1 MELLLPTGRKEMSL
15 SNCPI
20 VILQFLFFLVP
31 VTAAS
36 IGSCTLLLPTTTSA
50 LLNTTCFG
58 AVDYLY
64 FLPAAVSTVYLD
76 QLARSKLSSV
86 ELSVLPTKCQ
96 ASLKKAVCASV
107 YMKCPPNFSET
118 NYSTYNYG
126 IFSDVSKIFP
136 LPFQRPC
143 VSICKNANSDCLGL
157 LNLKNRA
164 IDCFSKTDYSYGA
177 FGYANNMASYP
188 FPDTYDSSN
197 GPNCNNVPAAVQVAS
212 TSEPYIF
219 GASNG
224 VCAGITTSLYVPPG
238 NIISNDIAPM
248 QQPYVIQSVIESGLS
263 AQLKA
268 LPVWLSPACHLSLRK
283 FFCGSY
289 MLSPQ
294 PQRFGDVLLANGF
307 SAPVILGIKAAL
319 GSYGVNVT
327 AYLKET
333 FYLPS
338 YPSKQVCF
346 DYRSACG
353 AFINVSAVAALVPYC
368 NSMTD
373 SGNMKFPSTDQTIAT
388 LPLSPALIVQYRTSP
403 NAMSDASDGNYRTVC
418 PPG

>member
-1 MELLLPTGRKEMSL
+1 MTN
-15 SNCPI
+15 SNSPI
-20 VILQFLFFLVP
+20 VILQFFFFLDTVA
-31 VTAAS
+31 AAS
-36 IGSCTLLLPTTTSA
+36 IGRCTKLLPTTQSA
-50 LLNTTCFG
+50 LFNTTCFG
-58 AVDYLY
+58 AVDYSY
-64 FLPAAVSTVYLD
+64 FLPATVSTVYLD
-76 QLARSKLSSV
+76 QLARNKLSSV
-86 ELSVLPTKCQ
+86 ELSILPTKCQ
-96 ASLKKAVCASV
+96 VSLKRAVCASV

-118 NYSTYNYG
+118 NLGSYNFG
-126 IFSDVSKIFP
+126 IFSDVGKAFP

-143 VSICKNANSDCLGL
+143 LSICKNANNDCLGL

-164 IDCFSKTDYSYGA
+164 IDCFSRTDYSYGA
-177 FGYANNMASYP
+177 YGFLNNVSSYP
-188 FPDTYDSSN
+188 FPYTYDSTN
-197 GPNCNNVPAAVQVAS
+197 GGMCNSVSAVFQVAS
-212 TSEPYIF
+212 SSEPYIF
-219 GASNG
+219 AASNG

-238 NIISNDIAPM
+238 NILSNDIAPM
-248 QQPYVIQSVIESGLS
+248 QQPFVVQSVIEGALS
-263 AQLKA
+263 VQLKA

-294 PQRFGDVLLANGF
+294 PQRFGDVLVANGF
-307 SAPVILGIKAAL
+307 SPPVIFGIKAAL

-327 AYLKET
+327 AYLKEI

-368 NSMTD
+368 DSMTD
-373 SGNMKFPSTDQTIAT
+373 GIMKYPATDQTIAA
-388 LPLSPALIVQYRTSP
+388 LPLSPTVIVKYQTSP
-403 NAMSDASDGNYRTVC
+403 NAMSDANDGNYRTVC

>member
-1 MELLLPTGRKEMSL
+1 MTV

-20 VILQFLFFLVP
+20 VILHFLISLAT
-31 VTAAS
+31 VTSAS
-36 IGSCTLLLPTTTSA
+36 IGRCTALLPTTQSE

-64 FLPAAVSTVYLD
+64 FLPASVTTVYLD
-76 QLARSKLSSV
+76 QLARNKISSV

-96 ASLKKAVCASV
+96 VSLKKAVCASV

-118 NYSTYNYG
+118 NLLTYNFG
-126 IFSDVSKIFP
+126 IFSDVGKAFP
-136 LPFQRPC
+136 IPFQRPC
-143 VSICKNANSDCLGL
+143 SSICKNANNDCLGL
-157 LNLKNRA
+157 LNLKGRA
-164 IDCFSKTDYSYGA
+164 IDCFSRTDYSYGA
-177 FGYANNMASYP
+177 YGFLNNVTSYP
-188 FPDTYDSSN
+188 FPYTYDSSN
-197 GPNCNNVPAAVQVAS
+197 GANCNSVPATVQVAS

-219 GASNG
+219 AASNG

-238 NIISNDIAPM
+238 NILSNNIAPM
-248 QQPYVIQSVIESGLS
+248 QQPFVVQTVIESVLS
-263 AQLKA
+263 VQLQA

-283 FFCGSY
+283 FFCGTY

-294 PQRFGDVLLANGF
+294 PQRFGDVLVANGF
-307 SAPVILGIKAAL
+307 PPPVVLGIKAAL
-319 GSYGVNVT
+319 GSFGVNVT

-368 NSMTD
+368 D
-373 SGNMKFPSTDQTIAT
+373 STANGIMKYPSTDQTIAS
-388 LPLSPALIVQYRTSP
+388 LPLSPTLVVQYRTSP
-403 NAMSDASDGNYRTVC
+403 NAMSDASDGSYRTVC